1 MTNSYNPY
9 QVYEVEQQP
18 DLRIMLMRYVRKWPW
33 FVLSLVLALAGAYV
47 YLLYQP
53 PVYKVHASLLIK
65 DEKKNGLSGDGIMK
79 ELNLFGNNKVI
90 ENEIEILT
98 SFTLMDRVVN
108 NLGLD
113 VRYFV
118 PTGTYNKEVYEESPI
133 RIILEKPNSQV
144 YSNELE
150 ISFVNDKTVQLN
162 GVSYPVN
169 QSLKT
174 PYGQLRIFTRKS
186 INSTT
191 APMIATVRPHSKVV
205 NAYLKSLKV
214 EPALK
219 ESSVLELSLS
229 ESVPDKG
236 EVILNQ
242 LISEYNKE
250 AISDKN
256 QEANNMLRFI
266 EERLS
271 LISGELSTVEKEVEQ
286 YKATQ
291 GITDLSTQAQ
301 TFLTNVQANDAQLND
316 VNMRLAGLKEIEQYI
331 QQQPGEKSIAPAT
344 LSLNDPVLNGLLA
357 KVSEL
362 ELKREESSRIMA
374 PNSPLLQSLDNQLK
388 GLKVSIGENIQN
400 MRQQMASSRNQ
411 LLANN
416 RRIETMIRT
425 VPGKERALL
434 NITRQQVIK
443 NGLYTYLLQKREET
457 ALSAA
462 SAVSDSRVVDKP
474 RTDDVPVE
482 PVGKTTYLLFSILGL
497 LVPVGFITAKD
508 LLNNRVLRRSDV
520 EEVTQTPILGEIV
533 KSRQNSGDNLVFK
546 PRMQSVIGEQIRAL
560 RTNLQFMRS
569 DPTKSQVLL
578 FTSSIS
584 GEGKSFISLNLGASL
599 ALVDRSTVILEMDMR
614 KPKLHQSLHMENRAG
629 LSNYLIGEATI
640 DDLLRPIAGYENYF
654 IITAGPLPPN
664 PAELLSSPRLAQL
677 FDELK
682 ARFDYVLVDSPP
694 VGLVTDSQLIAP
706 FADATM
712 YLVRH
717 DHTPKNHLRMVDAL
731 YREQRFQ
738 KLNIILNGV
747 GEGESYYYNYGYG
760 NYYSGGDGSDKKRRL
775 GIGKS

>member
-1 MTNSYNPY
+1 MTTNSYNPY

-18 DLRIMLMRYVRKWPW
+18 DLRIMLMRYARKWPW
-33 FVLSLVLALAGAYV
+33 FVISLVLALAGAYV

-65 DEKKNGLSGDGIMK
+65 DDKKKGLSGDGIMK
-79 ELNLFGNNKVI
+79 ELNLFGSNKVI

-98 SFTLMDRVVN
+98 SFTLMDRVVT

-113 VRYFV
+113 VRYYI
-118 PTGTYNKEVYEESPI
+118 PTGTYNREVYEESPI
-133 RIILEKPNSQV
+133 RIILEKPNSQI
-144 YSNELE
+144 YTNELE
-150 ISFVNDKTVQLN
+150 ITFVNDKVIQLN
-162 GVSYPVN
+162 GTTYPVN
-169 QSLKT
+169 QSIKT
-174 PYGQLRIFTRKS
+174 PYGQLRVFTRKP

-191 APMIATVRPHSKVV
+191 SPVVATVKPHSKAVTG
-205 NAYLKSLKV
+205 YLSSLKV
-214 EPALK
+214 EPGLK
-219 ESSVLELSLS
+219 ESSVLEMSLS

-236 EVILNQ
+236 EIILNQ
-242 LISEYNKE
+242 LIAEYNKE

-266 EERLS
+266 EERLG
-271 LISGELSTVEKEVEQ
+271 LISGELATVEKEVES
-286 YKATQ
+286 YKSNE
-291 GITDLSTQAQ
+291 GITDLSAQAQ
-301 TFLTNVQANDAQLND
+301 TFLTNVRENDVQLNE
-316 VNMRLAGLKEIEQYI
+316 VTMRINGLAEIERYI
-331 QQQPGEKSIAPAT
+331 HNQSGDKSIAPAT
-344 LSLNDPVLNGLLA
+344 LSLSDPVLTGLLA
-357 KVSEL
+357 KVSDL
-362 ELKREESSRIMA
+362 ELKRDETSRVMA
-374 PNSPLLQSLDNQLK
+374 PNSPMIQSLDSQIKALK
-388 GLKVSIGENIQN
+388 ASINENIQN
-400 MRQQMASSRNQ
+400 MRQQLVSSRNH

-416 RRIETMIRT
+416 RRIESMIRT

-434 NITRQQVIK
+434 NITRQQAIK

-462 SAVSDSRVVDKP
+462 SAVSDSRIVDKP
-474 RTDDVPVE
+474 RTDDIPVE
-482 PVGKTTYLLFSILGL
+482 PVKKTTFLLFGIVGL
-497 LVPVGFITAKD
+497 LLPIGFISARD
-508 LLNNRVLRRSDV
+508 MFNNRVLRRSDV
-520 EEVTQTPILGEIV
+520 EEATQTPILGEIV
-533 KSRQNSGDNLVFK
+533 KSQQNSGDNLVFK
-546 PRMQSVIGEQIRAL
+546 SRMQSVIGEQIRAL

-569 DPTKSQVLL
+569 HPTNSQVLL

-640 DDLLRPIAGYENYF
+640 DELLRPIPGYENYY

-664 PAELLSSPRLAQL
+664 PAELLMSPRLAQL

-682 ARFDYVLVDSPP
+682 ERFDYVLVDSPP

-717 DHTPKNHLRMVDAL
+717 DHTPKNHLKMVDAL

-747 GEGESYYYNYGYG
+747 GEGESYYYSYGYG
-760 NYYSGGDGSDKKRRL
+760 NYYSDDDSNKKRRL
-775 GIGKS
+775 GSGK

>member
-18 DLRIMLMRYVRKWPW
+18 DLRIMLMRYLRKWPW

-53 PVYKVHASLLIK
+53 PVYKVHASLMIK

-90 ENEIEILT
+90 ENEMKILT

-113 VRYFV
+113 VRYFI
-118 PTGTYNKEVYEESPI
+118 PTGTYNEEVYEKSPI
-133 RIILEKPNSQV
+133 RIILENPNSQI
-144 YSNELE
+144 YSDELE
-150 ISFVNDKTVQLN
+150 ISFVNDKVVQLN

-174 PYGQLRIFTRKS
+174 PYGQIRIFTRRPV
-186 INSTT
+186 NSTT
-191 APMIATVRPHSKVV
+191 PSIVAMVQPHSKVV

-219 ESSVLELSLS
+219 ESSVLEMSLS

-236 EVILNQ
+236 EIILSQ

-266 EERLS
+266 EERLN
-271 LISGELSTVEKEVEQ
+271 LISGELSSVEKEVEQ
-286 YKATQ
+286 YKSTQ

-301 TFLTNVQANDAQLND
+301 TFLTNVQTNDAQLNE
-316 VNMRLAGLKEIEQYI
+316 VNMRLAGLNEIEQYI
-331 QQQPGEKSIAPAT
+331 QKQSSEKGIAPAT
-344 LSLNDPVLNGLLA
+344 LNLNDPVLNGLLT
-357 KVSEL
+357 KMSDL

-374 PNSPLLQSLDNQLK
+374 PNSPLLQSLDNQLRT
-388 GLKVSIGENIQN
+388 LKASISDNVQNI
-400 MRQQMASSRNQ
+400 RQQLVSSRNQ

-416 RRIETMIRT
+416 RRIESMIRT

-462 SAVSDSRVVDKP
+462 AAVSDSRIVDKP
-474 RTDDVPVE
+474 RTDDIPVA

-508 LLNNRVLRRSDV
+508 LMNNRVLRRSDV
-520 EEVTQTPILGEIV
+520 EEATQTPILGEIV

-569 DPTKSQVLL
+569 DPMKSQVLL

-614 KPKLHQSLHMENRAG
+614 KPKLHQSLHMENRMG

-712 YLVRH
+712 YLIRH

-760 NYYSGGDGSDKKRRL
+760 NYYSSGEESDKKRRL

>member
-18 DLRIMLMRYVRKWPW
+18 DLRVMLMRYVRKWPW
-33 FVLSLVLALAGAYV
+33 FVVSLVLALAGAYV
-47 YLLYQP
+47 YLLYQE
-53 PVYKVHASLLIK
+53 PVYKVHATVLIK
-65 DEKKNGLSGDGIMK
+65 DEKKSGLSGDGLMK
-79 ELNLFGNNKVI
+79 ELNLFGSNKVI

-98 SFTLMDRVVN
+98 SFTLMDRVVS

-113 VRYFV
+113 VRYYF
-118 PTGTYNKEVYEESPI
+118 PTGTYDREVYAESPI
-133 RIILEKPNSQV
+133 RLILENPNSQL
-144 YSNELE
+144 YANKLE
-150 ISFVNDKTVQLN
+150 ISFVNNNSVLLN
-162 GVSYPVN
+162 GQTYPVN
-169 QSLKT
+169 QSIKT
-174 PYGQLRIFTRKS
+174 PYGQLRIFTRKAIS
-186 INSTT
+186 NTT
-191 APMIATVRPHSKVV
+191 SPVIAIVKPHSKVV
-205 NAYLKSLKV
+205 NAYLASLKV

-219 ESSVLELSLS
+219 ESTVLEMSLS

-236 EVILNQ
+236 EMILTQ
-242 LISEYNKE
+242 LINEYNKE
-250 AISDKN
+250 SISDKN

-271 LISGELSTVEKEVEQ
+271 LISGELSTVEKEVEM
-286 YKATQ
+286 YKSTQ
-291 GITDLSTQAQ
+291 GITDLSAQAQ
-301 TFLTNVQANDAQLND
+301 TFLTNVQTNDVQLND
-316 VNMRLAGLKEIEQYI
+316 VNMRLTGLNEIERYI
-331 QQQPGEKSIAPAT
+331 EKQPGDKSIAPAT
-344 LSLNDPVLNGLLA
+344 LSLSDPVLNGLLT

-374 PNSPLLQSLDNQLK
+374 PNSPLLQSLDSQIK
-388 GLKVSIGENIQN
+388 AVKSSISENIQN
-400 MRQQMASSRNQ
+400 IRQQLTSSRNQ

-416 RRIETMIRT
+416 RRIESMIRT

-462 SAVSDSRVVDKP
+462 SAVSDSRIVDKP
-474 RTDDVPVE
+474 RTDDVPVQ
-482 PVGKTTYLLFSILGL
+482 PVNKTTYLLFSILGL
-497 LVPVGFITAKD
+497 LVPVGLIAVKD
-508 LLNNRVLRRSDV
+508 MLNNRVLRRSDV
-520 EEVTQTPILGEIV
+520 EEATQTPILGEIV

-569 DPTKSQVLL
+569 DPAKSQVLL

-614 KPKLHQSLHMENRAG
+614 KPKLHQSLHMENRMG

-760 NYYSGGDGSDKKRRL
+760 NYYGGGETNKKRRL
-775 GIGKS
+775 GIGK